1 MGLDYKPWAAKHTA
15 ILSHR
20 YEESYQLICDIG
32 FTAGVF
38 TVYMYICNI
47 CIYVYMYIYYMYIMC
62 GLCIYYVYILYILCI
77 YYVYT
82 KYMYTAHLYQYSI
95 SGRIVIQYF
104 KMNPMIQ

>member
-38 TVYMYICNI
+38 TPPSGEQDQLGDCTNFAMEGTSVRTA
-47 CIYVYMYIYYMYIMC
+47 
-62 GLCIYYVYILYILCI
+62 GL
-77 YYVYT
+77 
-82 KYMYTAHLYQYSI
+82 
-95 SGRIVIQYF
+95 
-104 KMNPMIQ
+104 